1 MTFFEV
7 MKHLKCVLIVQAT
20 EEVVGQPALWNL
32 EKTKVC
38 LEFLHGILLLL
49 LLIIIINIFQMI
61 SKMINKGTRAA
72 GEGRVRRAAGGS
84 GPAAG

>member
-1 MTFFEV
+1 MT
-7 MKHLKCVLIVQAT
+7 KTIQTRK
-20 EEVVGQPALWNL
+20 EVVGQLAVWDV

-38 LEFLHGILLLL
+38 REFLPGILLLL
-49 LLIIIINIFQMI
+49 LLIIIINIFPMI
-61 SKMINKGTRAA
+61 CKMINKGTRAA